1 VAQAGEPRAGVGV
14 LNRTTIG
21 SIARADASSR
31 GGFQAL
37 QWTFSLDRP
46 PYWWC
51 NALNP
56 SFLHEGFQMRFLGL
70 LLLTLLISPI
80 PVDFQGRVVST
91 ADGDGD
97 TVLCG
102 REAVKVLLTTEP
114 RAACAE

>member
-1 VAQAGEPRAGVGV
+1 
-14 LNRTTIG
+14 
-21 SIARADASSR
+21 
-31 GGFQAL
+31 
-37 QWTFSLDRP
+37 
-46 PYWWC
+46 
-51 NALNP
+51 
-56 SFLHEGFQMRFLGL
+56 MRFLGL